1 MANGE
6 EYYNPIISAYL
17 RAVEQKNQKD
27 QFHQKLQLESDQ
39 QKAEQK
45 YRQQLADQ
53 AQQRIDS
60 EHQAHLDELE
70 QQKTVNAH
78 NAGMLRIA
86 TDQAHRVMTDSVRK
100 HILEG
105 DSPESAAGAE
115 GGAID
120 QGVPAYSIPPGG
132 NEQPVGESIKLPG
145 GTSIPTAGLM
155 TPEREAQQV
164 AQKAGLV
171 TQAQHEAELPSQL
184 KLEEQKSLGQRLLEG
199 NKQKFEA
206 GQKEADRQNKTL
218 TTQLTNQS
226 REHVAQGTNAARI
239 IAAGI
244 SNDKNKPT
252 PEELQSGILQL
263 ATGTRKFNS
272 DNPYDRAVQAGADAA
287 GFRQLDPADVKVL
300 QASQSLVPLFDKA
313 RDFANTLPDEAKDG
327 PLVAST
333 KAYAQGKLMNTNL
346 PLDKKV
352 ELNQLK
358 TNIVNIGKQI
368 EGMSGGRITNTQLS
382 VAMDGLANGNMTKQQ
397 ALKTIDNLADLY
409 VNKETNVTLG
419 GVGKTQQ
426 EIIYK
431 KYGIKPAFLVTA
443 PKKNA
448 TGHTLDEDKSLEL
461 GQAVYK

>member
-184 KLEEQKSLGQRLLEG
+184 ILEKQKSLGLRLLEQ
-199 NKQKFEA
+199 NKQTFEA
-206 GQKEADRQNKTL
+206 NQKDL
-218 TTQLTNQS
+218 
-226 REHVAQGTNAARI
+226 
-239 IAAGI
+239 
-244 SNDKNKPT
+244 
-252 PEELQSGILQL
+252 
-263 ATGTRKFNS
+263 
-272 DNPYDRAVQAGADAA
+272 DRANRIDVAKL
-287 GFRQLDPADVKVL
+287 RIKSVENNVDPMVAENY
-300 QASQSLVPLFDKA
+300 
-313 RDFANTLPDEAKDG
+313 AN
-327 PLVAST
+327 
-333 KAYAQGKLMNTNL
+333 
-346 PLDKKV
+346 
-352 ELNQLK
+352 
-358 TNIVNIGKQI
+358 
-368 EGMSGGRITNTQLS
+368 
-382 VAMDGLANGNMTKQQ
+382 
-397 ALKTIDNLADLY
+397 DLY
-409 VNKETNVTLG
+409 VTGNQKITGVTPKLRASIVGSVPKGWTPIDPKDAAVIDRIPKLQEMLSLADKLAEQSFNTHPLNAIAGTAGYGPAGQLKDQLTSIAGDMAEFFGHEVGRKSEGDIKRAVDGLYSAKQGVTANKQSVDQARNIIQSTIQPLLEKYPPSQRDLILAKRGVKSSSFNGGPPTQETKKPLVPALDLG
-419 GVGKTQQ
+419 GGKYVPDTPENRQ
-426 EIIYK
+426 
-431 KYGIKPAFLVTA
+431 KYGSP
-443 PKKNA
+443 
-448 TGHTLDEDKSLEL
+448 E
-461 GQAVYK
+461 